1 MRLVI
6 ALFLSWITL
15 SAHALLTVE
24 ITKGSPKATPIA
36 VVPFGNTNGL
46 PEDIQQIVSADLD
59 RSGLFQTVAKGEM
72 LSHPT
77 SQKEV
82 FFRDWQRLK
91 VSYVVIGSMSTAP
104 DGRYALHFE
113 LYDVLS
119 GRQVFSGNT
128 VGQVSQ
134 LRDIAHAVS
143 DAVFEKITGIPGVF
157 STKMVYVEDL
167 GYAGPGRYRL
177 VYADID
183 GARERV
189 LQASKLPILSPVWSN
204 RGDKIAYVSFET
216 TRPAIYIMEL
226 ATGRKTQMTNF
237 PGLNGAPAFSP
248 DDTRLAMCLSKDGNP
263 EIYVMNIATRQLQRL
278 TDHFG
283 IDHEPSF
290 AADGRSV
297 FFTSSRGGSPQVYQV
312 DLASGRP
319 ERISFDGEYN
329 ARPRVTPDGKSIVM
343 VHRDKGIFHIAS
355 QDLKTGDMR
364 ILTETLLDESPS
376 VAPNGAMLLYATQQ
390 QGKGVLGAV
399 SMDAG
404 VKFTMPSRQ
413 GDVREPAWS
422 PFMK

>member
-1 MRLVI
+1 MRFVI
-6 ALFLSWITL
+6 ALLLSWITL

-24 ITKGSPKATPIA
+24 ITKGSAKPTPIA

-59 RSGLFQTVAKGEM
+59 RSGLFQTIPKGEM
-72 LSHPT
+72 LSQPT
-77 SQKEV
+77 TPKEV
-82 FFRDWQRLK
+82 YFRDWQRLK
-91 VSYVVIGSMSTAP
+91 VSYLVIGSMSTSA

-143 DAVFEKITGIPGVF
+143 DAVFEKITGIPGIF

-167 GYAGPGRYRL
+167 GYSGPGRYRL
-177 VYADID
+177 VFADID

-189 LQASKLPILSPVWSN
+189 LQASKLPILSPVWSH

-216 TRPAIYIMEL
+216 TRPAIYIMDL

-263 EIYVMNIATRQLQRL
+263 EIYVMNIATRQLQRI

-290 AADGRSV
+290 SADGRSV
-297 FFTSSRGGSPQVYQV
+297 LFTSSRGGSPQIYQV

-319 ERISFDGEYN
+319 ERVTFDGEYN

-422 PFMK
+422 PFLK

>member
-1 MRLVI
+1 MRFVI
-6 ALFLSWITL
+6 ALLLSWITL

-24 ITKGSPKATPIA
+24 ITKGSAKPTPIA
-36 VVPFGNTNGL
+36 VVPFGNTSGL

-59 RSGLFQTVAKGEM
+59 RSGLFQTIPKGEM
-72 LSHPT
+72 LSQPT
-77 SQKEV
+77 TQKEV
-82 FFRDWQRLK
+82 YFRDWQRLK
-91 VSYVVIGSMSTAP
+91 VSYVVIGSMSMSP

-119 GRQVFSGNT
+119 SRQVFSGNT

-143 DAVFEKITGIPGVF
+143 DAVFEKITGIPGIF

-167 GYAGPGRYRL
+167 GYSGPGRYRL
-177 VYADID
+177 VFADID

-189 LQASKLPILSPVWSN
+189 LQASKLPILSPVWSH

-216 TRPAIYIMEL
+216 TRPAIYIMDL

-263 EIYVMNIATRQLQRL
+263 EIYVMNIATRQLQRI

-290 AADGRSV
+290 SADGRSV
-297 FFTSSRGGSPQVYQV
+297 LFTSSRGGSPQIYQV

-319 ERISFDGEYN
+319 ERVTFDGEYN

-422 PFMK
+422 PFLK

>member
-1 MRLVI
+1 MRLII
-6 ALFLSWITL
+6 AIFLSWISL
-15 SAHALLTVE
+15 SAQALLTVE
-24 ITKGSPKATPIA
+24 ITKGSAKPTPIA
-36 VVPFGNTNGL
+36 IVPFGNTTGL
-46 PEDIQQIVSADLD
+46 PEDLQQIVSADLD
-59 RSGLFQTVAKGEM
+59 RSGLFQTVAKTEM

-77 SQKEV
+77 TQKEV
-82 FFRDWQRLK
+82 YFRDWQRLK
-91 VSYVVIGSMSTAP
+91 VSYVVIGSMSASP
-104 DGRYALHFE
+104 DGRYTLHFE

-143 DAVFEKITGIPGVF
+143 DAVFEKITGIPGIF

-167 GYAGPGRYRL
+167 GYKGPGRYRL
-177 VYADID
+177 VFADID

-189 LQASKLPILSPVWSN
+189 LQASKLPILSPVWSH

-226 ATGRKTQMTNF
+226 ASGRKTQMTNF

-263 EIYVMNIATRQLQRL
+263 EIYVMNIASRQLQRI

-290 AADGRSV
+290 SADGRSV
-297 FFTSSRGGSPQVYQV
+297 LFTSSRGGSPQIYQV

-319 ERISFDGEYN
+319 ERVTFDGEYN

-422 PFMK
+422 PFLK

>member
-1 MRLVI
+1 RLV
-6 ALFLSWITL
+6 F
-15 SAHALLTVE
+15 
-24 ITKGSPKATPIA
+24 
-36 VVPFGNTNGL
+36 
-46 PEDIQQIVSADLD
+46 
-59 RSGLFQTVAKGEM
+59 
-72 LSHPT
+72 
-77 SQKEV
+77 
-82 FFRDWQRLK
+82 
-91 VSYVVIGSMSTAP
+91 
-104 DGRYALHFE
+104 
-113 LYDVLS
+113 
-119 GRQVFSGNT
+119 
-128 VGQVSQ
+128 
-134 LRDIAHAVS
+134 
-143 DAVFEKITGIPGVF
+143 
-157 STKMVYVEDL
+157 
-167 GYAGPGRYRL
+167 
-177 VYADID
+177 ADID

-189 LQASKLPILSPVWSN
+189 LQASKMPILSPVWSH

-216 TRPAIYIMEL
+216 TRPAIYIMDL

-263 EIYVMNIATRQLQRL
+263 EIYVMNIATRQLQRI

-290 AADGRSV
+290 SADGRSV
-297 FFTSSRGGSPQVYQV
+297 LFTSSRGGSPQIYQV

-319 ERISFDGEYN
+319 ERVTFDGEYN

-422 PFMK
+422 PFLK

>member
-1 MRLVI
+1 VRLVI
-6 ALFLSWITL
+6 AVFLSWITL

-24 ITKGSPKATPIA
+24 ITKGSAKPTPIA
-36 VVPFGNTNGL
+36 IVPFGNTNGL

-59 RSGLFQTVAKGEM
+59 RSGLFQTIAKGEM
-72 LSHPT
+72 LSQPT
-77 SQKEV
+77 TQKEV
-82 FFRDWQRLK
+82 YFRDWQRLK
-91 VSYVVIGSMSTAP
+91 VSYVVIGSMSTSP

-119 GRQVFSGNT
+119 SRQVFSGNT
-128 VGQVSQ
+128 VGQASQ

-143 DAVFEKITGIPGVF
+143 DAVFEKITGIPGIF

-177 VYADID
+177 VFADID

-189 LQASKLPILSPVWSN
+189 LQASKLPILSPVWSH

-216 TRPAIYIMEL
+216 TRPAIYIMDL

-263 EIYVMNIATRQLQRL
+263 EIYVMNIATRQLQRI

-290 AADGRSV
+290 SADGRSV
-297 FFTSSRGGSPQVYQV
+297 LFTSSRGGSPQIYQV

-319 ERISFDGEYN
+319 ERVTFDGEYN
-329 ARPRVTPDGKSIVM
+329 ARPRITPDGKSIVM

-422 PFMK
+422 PFLK